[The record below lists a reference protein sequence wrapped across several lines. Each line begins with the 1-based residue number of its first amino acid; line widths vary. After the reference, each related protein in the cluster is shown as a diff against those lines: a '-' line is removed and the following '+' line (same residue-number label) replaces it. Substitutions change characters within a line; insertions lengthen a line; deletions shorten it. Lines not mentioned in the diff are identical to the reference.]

1 MPGVIGEGEIV
12 AVIVNISLNPE
23 TDKDIMH
30 WLGKQSNRSAAVREA
45 IRSHIAKEERITL
58 ADVLAEVR
66 ALPSKLSVIAVNVQP
81 EPIEGEEEPEVA
93 AANLNGLLDRL
104 GNGDL
109 G

>member
-1 MPGVIGEGEIV
+1 VIV
-12 AVIVNISLNPE
+12 AVIVNISLDPE
-23 TDKDIMH
+23 ADKDIMR
-30 WLGKQSNRSAAVREA
+30 WLGKQSNKSAAVREA
-45 IRSHIAKEERITL
+45 IRCYMTKEEGITL

-66 ALPSKLSVIAVNVQP
+66 ALPSRLSVVAVNA
-81 EPIEGEEEPEVA
+81 EPTTPEGEEPEAA

>member
-1 MPGVIGEGEIV
+1 M
-12 AVIVNISLNPE
+12 AVFVNISLDP
-23 TDKDIMH
+23 DKDRDILE
-30 WLGKQSNRSAAVREA
+30 WLDRQGNKSAAVREA
-45 IRSHIAKEERITL
+45 IRGHMAKTVGVTL

-66 ALPSKLSVIAVNVQP
+66 ALPSRLSVVAVNAQP
-81 EPIEGEEEPEVA
+81 ELVEEGEEPEQA

>member
-1 MPGVIGEGEIV
+1 M
-12 AVIVNISLNPE
+12 AVIVNFSLDP
-23 TDKDIMH
+23 DKDKDLLK
-30 WLGKQSNRSAAVREA
+30 WLGRQTNRSAA
-45 IRSHIAKEERITL
+45 IRSALRSYMAETEGVTL

-66 ALPSKLSVIAVNVQP
+66 ALPSRMSVVAVNSEP
-81 EPIEGEEEPEVA
+81 EPVGEGEEPEEA